1 MTTEP
6 TLGVTARDSIGRA
19 FGMLTRGAPAPAWV
33 RDGIIDAWGLDA
45 ARTTVTSLSVSKN
58 ATFLVASVGVPTA
71 VARIARPGY
80 MDDTAAVESEVAWVG
95 ALASSGLVRVPSVVP
110 STEGSGVAMIADD
123 DEAAWSCVTFAYAPG
138 ARLEDVTDPGPYYGR
153 IGRTAALMHDHAARW
168 SRPHGFVRPSWELAD
183 MVGPDARGG
192 SWEQAVLAPAERTLL
207 ADAQRVALDTLI
219 GTSRAPDAWG
229 LVHADLRPANL
240 LLDGD
245 DLTVIDFDDCGFTWF
260 LYDFAAALSFVEHLP
275 AAETMAKDWLDGYVQ
290 VRPLSSADERIGC
303 ALSMVRR
310 LQMLGWTSTH
320 RTDAVSPAAREAQA
334 WGTAAVAE
342 RYLRSATWLLD

>member
-6 TLGVTARDSIGRA
+6 TLGVAPGDAISRA
-19 FGMLTRGAPAPAWV
+19 FGALTRGAPAPSWV
-33 RDGIIDAWGLDA
+33 RDQITDAWGLDA
-45 ARTTVTSLSVSKN
+45 AMTTVTALSVSKN
-58 ATFLVASVGVPTA
+58 ATFLVAAAGVPTA

-95 ALASSGLVRVPSVVP
+95 ALASSGLVRVPCVVP
-110 STEGSGVAMIADD
+110 STEGSGVAMLADD
-123 DEAAWSCVTFAYAPG
+123 DEAVWSCVTFAYAPG
-138 ARLEDVTDPGPYYGR
+138 SRLEDVTDPGPYYGR
-153 IGRTAALMHDHAARW
+153 IGRTAALMHDHATRW

-183 MVGPDARGG
+183 MVGPDTRLGG
-192 SWEQAVLAPAERTLL
+192 WEAAALGAAERALL
-207 ADAQRVALDTLI
+207 ADAQRVALDTLM

-229 LVHADLRPANL
+229 LIHADLRPANL

-310 LQMLGWTSTH
+310 LQMLGWTATH
-320 RTDAVSPAAREAQA
+320 RSDALTSETREAQT
-334 WGTAAVAE
+334 WGTVAVAE

>member
-6 TLGVTARDSIGRA
+6 TLGVAPGDAIAHA
-19 FGMLTRGAPAPAWV
+19 FGTLGRGSAAPRWV
-33 RDGIIDAWGLDA
+33 RDQIVDAWGLDPA
-45 ARTTVTSLSVSKN
+45 GTTVTTLSISKN
-58 ATFLVASVGVPTA
+58 ATFLIASRGAPTA

-80 MDDTAAVESEVAWVG
+80 MDDTGAVESEVAWVG
-95 ALASSGLVRVPSVVP
+95 ALASSGVVRVPCIVP
-110 STEGSGVAMIADD
+110 STESSGVAMLADD
-123 DEAAWSCVTFAYAPG
+123 EETVWSCVTYAYAPG
-138 ARLEDVTDPGPYYGR
+138 GRLDDVTDPRPYYRR
-153 IGRTAALMHDHAARW
+153 IGRTAALLHDHAVRW
-168 SRPHGFVRPSWELAD
+168 SRPPAFVRPSWELAD
-183 MVGPDARGG
+183 MVGPDSRWG
-192 SWEQAVLAPAERTLL
+192 SWQAATLATAERTVLVE
-207 ADAQRVALDTLI
+207 AQRVALDTLI

-275 AAETMAKDWLDGYVQ
+275 TAESMAKDWLDGYAD

-310 LQMLGWTSTH
+310 LQMLGWTATH
-320 RTDAVSPAAREAQA
+320 RTDAVSPEARESLA
-334 WGTAAVAE
+334 WGTVEVAE